1 MKNQMLVKKE
11 SAMMSLILVAL
22 IILPLILGCG
32 MIKNSIQRN
41 SSSYDPYK
49 GSLTDL
55 LKPEISGSLVKF
67 KSKGSRDAAADYPGS
82 TEAKG
87 FTYMQEGA
95 GVEVPV
101 DGALV
106 NYPTAAMAETKLS
119 EIAGE
124 NEGTM
129 TTRGKGKKFTA
140 KKGSL
145 VGWTNG
151 SIMCL
156 VASNFAKPAG
166 NFEEA
171 APF

>member
-1 MKNQMLVKKE
+1 MKKQVLIKRK
-11 SAMMSLILVAL
+11 SAMKSAMLAVL
-22 IILPLILGCG
+22 IILPLVLGCG
-32 MIKNSIQRN
+32 IIKNSVQRN
-41 SSSYDPYK
+41 SSNYNPYK
-49 GSLTDL
+49 GGLTEL

-67 KSKGSRDAAADYPGS
+67 KSKGSRDVAADYPGS
-82 TEAKG
+82 IEAKG

-95 GVEVPV
+95 GVEVQV

-106 NYPTAAMAETKLS
+106 NYPTATAAEKKLVELS
-119 EIAGE
+119 DK
-124 NEGTM
+124 NEGTI

-140 KKGSL
+140 KKGSV

-171 APF
+171 AAF

>member
-1 MKNQMLVKKE
+1 MK
-11 SAMMSLILVAL
+11 SAVLAILM
-22 IILPLILGCG
+22 ILPLVLGCG
-32 MIKNSIQRN
+32 AMKNAVRR
-41 SSSYDPYK
+41 SSTDFNPYK

-67 KSKGSRDAAADYPGS
+67 KSKGSRDVSADYPGS
-82 TEAKG
+82 IEAKG

-95 GVEVPV
+95 GVEVQV

-106 NYPTAAMAETKLS
+106 NFPTAAAAETRLA
-119 EIAGE
+119 EIADE
-124 NEGTM
+124 NQGTVE
-129 TTRGKGKKFTA
+129 TKGKGKKFTA

-151 SIMCL
+151 SIMCI
-156 VASNFAKPAG
+156 VASNFARPAG

>member
-1 MKNQMLVKKE
+1 MK
-11 SAMMSLILVAL
+11 SAMLAVL
-22 IILPLILGCG
+22 IILPLVLGCG
-32 MIKNSIQRN
+32 ALKNVVQR
-41 SSSYDPYK
+41 SSTDFNPYK
-49 GSLTDL
+49 GNLTEL

-95 GVEVPV
+95 GVEVQV

-106 NYPTAAMAETKLS
+106 NYPTAAMAETKLA
-119 EIAGE
+119 EIAGK
-124 NEGTM
+124 NEGTV
-129 TTRGKGKKFTA
+129 TTRGKGKKFTN

>member
-1 MKNQMLVKKE
+1 MK
-11 SAMMSLILVAL
+11 SALSAVL
-22 IILPLILGCG
+22 IILPIVLGCG
-32 MIKNSIQRN
+32 MIKNSVQR
-41 SSSYDPYK
+41 SSTDFNPYK

-67 KSKGSRDAAADYPGS
+67 KSKGSRDIAGDYPGS

-106 NYPTAAMAETKLS
+106 NYPTAAEAEKELTK
-119 EIAGE
+119 IAGE
-124 NEGTM
+124 NDGTI

-151 SIMCL
+151 SIMCI
-156 VASNFAKPAG
+156 VASSFAKPAG
-166 NFEEA
+166 NFEET

>member
-1 MKNQMLVKKE
+1 MKKQVLIKNN
-11 SAMMSLILVAL
+11 SAMKSLMFVAL
-22 IILPLILGCG
+22 IILPLVLGCG
-32 MIKNSIQRN
+32 IMKNAVQRN
-41 SSSYDPYK
+41 STDFNPYK

-55 LKPEISGSLVKF
+55 LKPEIPGSLVKF

-95 GVEVPV
+95 GVEVQV

-106 NYPTAAMAETKLS
+106 NYPTAATAEKKLT

-124 NEGTM
+124 NQGTI
-129 TTRGKGKKFTA
+129 TTRGKGKKFTTQNG
-140 KKGSL
+140 KL

-156 VASNFAKPAG
+156 VASDFAKPAG
-166 NFEEA
+166 NFEEV

>member
-1 MKNQMLVKKE
+1 MK
-11 SAMMSLILVAL
+11 SAMLAVLIM
-22 IILPLILGCG
+22 LPLVLGCG
-32 MIKNSIQRN
+32 MMKNITER
-41 SSSYDPYK
+41 SSTDFNPYK
-49 GSLTDL
+49 GSLTQL

-67 KSKGSRDAAADYPGS
+67 KSKGSRDITADYFGS

-95 GVEVPV
+95 GVEIQL

-106 NYPTAAMAETKLS
+106 NFPTAAAAETKLA
-119 EIAGE
+119 ELAAK
-124 NEGTM
+124 NQATL
-129 TTRGKGKKFTA
+129 TAKGKGKKFTA
-140 KKGSL
+140 KNGAI

-156 VASNFAKPAG
+156 VTSGFAKPAG